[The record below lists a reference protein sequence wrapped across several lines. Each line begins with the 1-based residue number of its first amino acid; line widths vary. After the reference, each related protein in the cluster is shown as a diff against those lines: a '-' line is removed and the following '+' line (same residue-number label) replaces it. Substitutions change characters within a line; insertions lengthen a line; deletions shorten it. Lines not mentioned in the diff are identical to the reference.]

1 MGWRPSVCQEQMPRA
16 GAAHFYGQPHIYS
29 APAPHLRSTQQTCY
43 MSNLTSTLLHNIRST
58 LTHLTLLLALLCNVI
73 LGLYDPWYN
82 ATACYCIFFRSHLY
96 LSILECA
103 RGCSATEC
111 YRVLWPKKKWSVL
124 EDALQ
129 PCFQTGPGHYH
140 VSRGQRVP
148 GLLLYIQW
156 ILSTQQ

>member
-1 MGWRPSVCQEQMPRA
+1 MSL
-16 GAAHFYGQPHIYS
+16 HFGHFARYS
-29 APAPHLRSTQQTCY
+29 ALHIVSFTNPLASG
-43 MSNLTSTLLHNIRST
+43 SEAGNLST

-124 EDALQ
+124 QDALQ
-129 PCFQTGPGHYH
+129 PCFWTGPGHYH